1 MTEHHLGMLLIE
13 IAFLLALTFL
23 LASLLTRI
31 RIPGILGALFI
42 AMALHYTPLG
52 ENLLSSEIQVP
63 LSLLADLGVVF
74 LLFFIG
80 IQIDPGEM
88 RGLGRNIVWLTILN
102 TITPFLLGI
111 AVMLAL
117 DYGWVIAFVIGL
129 TRMPTA
135 EAVIVPVL
143 DEFRLIRTRIGT
155 FIIGAGVL
163 DDIVEVILVGIV
175 SVWISKKA
183 ADVTSTIT
191 GILLSLVLF
200 VLLAWISRRWL
211 IPRLSSLLPR
221 HPRNLMLLS
230 MVVLFA
236 FAGFS
241 EYSGLGM
248 VVGAIVAGVMMR
260 PTFEK
265 MREVGEQVT
274 QTIQAISYGFLGII
288 FFFWVGLNSD
298 VAGMIKE
305 PVLAILLFLAAFLG
319 KLIGVFIMVPMGKL
333 ETKEAWAIGI
343 GLNARLTTEIIV
355 AQLLFTA
362 GIIDLH
368 LFTALI
374 SASALS
380 TLIVPL
386 AFALLVRKWGEEFRT
401 VIGGPANE

>member
-1 MTEHHLGMLLIE
+1 MTEHHLGILLIE

-23 LASLLTRI
+23 LASLLARI

-42 AMALHYTPLG
+42 AMALHYTPIG

-88 RGLGRNIVWLTILN
+88 RGLGRNIVWLTVLN
-102 TITPFLLGI
+102 TVTPFLLGI

-117 DYGWVIAFVIGL
+117 GYGWVIAFVIGL

-135 EAVIVPVL
+135 EAVIVPIL

-175 SVWISKKA
+175 SVWISKKT

-211 IPRLSSLLPR
+211 IPRMSSLLPR

-230 MVVLFA
+230 MVVLFS

-241 EYSGLGM
+241 EYSDLGM

-274 QTIQAISYGFLGII
+274 QTIQDISYGFLGII

-298 VAGMIKE
+298 VAGMIQE

-380 TLIVPL
+380 TIIVPL
-386 AFALLVRKWGEEFRT
+386 TFALLVRKWGEEFRA
-401 VIGGPANE
+401 VIGGSANE